1 MSIFRKLNQDDQDEI
16 RSLLIG
22 RTVKVVGD
30 DTLKLDN
37 GVVLSI
43 EPNFGCGGCPSGS
56 YGIDELNDVPNVITS
71 VKFKEKGHSDVF
83 KIFVYSETSKIK
95 MLEVSGDEGNG
106 YYGYGYTISVTK
118 KDKKK
123 GKKK

>member
-1 MSIFRKLNQDDQDEI
+1 MNNFGQLDQDDQDEI

-22 RTVKVVGD
+22 RTVKVVTD
-30 DTLKLDN
+30 DTLELDN

-43 EPNFGCGGCPSGS
+43 EPNSGCGGCPSGS
-56 YGIDELNDVPNVITS
+56 YGIDELNEVPNVITS
-71 VKFKEKGHSDVF
+71 VKFKEKGYCEVF

-95 MLEVSGDEGNG
+95 LLEVSGDTGNG
-106 YYGYGYTISVTK
+106 FYGYGYTISVTK

-123 GKKK
+123 GKK